1 MTRFVF
7 TAADHVL
14 WPEKFEIN
22 WTNVG
27 QHHLSVST
35 VTTTRH
41 STLSNTGTGDT
52 NNGYNSSKIYITFTI
67 TTEKWKRVRPVA

>member
-35 VTTTRH
+35 VTTRH
-41 STLSNTGTGDT
+41 GTLSNTGTGDT
-52 NNGYNSSKIYITFTI
+52 NNGWISVPLKLILLSNIF
-67 TTEKWKRVRPVA
+67 VLF

>member
-35 VTTTRH
+35 VTTRH
-41 STLSNTGTGDT
+41 GTLSNTGTWTLTMD
-52 NNGYNSSKIYITFTI
+52 GYKIYINLNYFCFVLNI
-67 TTEKWKRVRPVA
+67 FVLVL